1 MAQEQ
6 SSQKV
11 AQLATQQASGSLD
24 ALILLGTFGSG
35 ERPRALVR
43 TPDGKV
49 VELKVGDRIGR
60 DPIIAIEDGRLAL
73 SGNGRTR
80 WMTQPVVQ

>member
-6 SSQKV
+6 SSRKV
-11 AQLATQQASGSLD
+11 AQLATQKATGNLND
-24 ALILLGTFGSG
+24 LILLGTFGSG

-43 TPDGKV
+43 TADGKV

-60 DPIIAIEDGRLAL
+60 DPIIAIQDGRLAL
-73 SGNGRTR
+73 SGQGRTR